1 MLSINYIKSYLQ
13 FSLWRGRSAAL
24 TLAVLLCCALGSVL
38 HAQGL
43 MPPLAGTIAKERIT
57 PAGTIIRNH
66 AIVQFQRMDDEVPG
80 RIYDAPSNEVLIEIL
95 PVYDIEIL
103 PDGDAPGHGSGA
115 PPGQLIRTMA
125 TTAPPNTRVVISYS
139 LVFTGNASDNVSVTP
154 DFVRGPSTFLPKL
167 PDGDTGMLVFSDIAG
182 NGVLDGDDVQIASW
196 RDANSNGQV
205 DVGEVQL
212 TPLGRQFPPGTIF
225 PLLLV
230 FRVPANTPAGANCYV
245 GVKGRSM
252 ADPTAMDPPSATSI
266 QNIVQV
272 QVVEDAVMSISKDAN
287 ATQVVPDSVITYTVT
302 AKSVGKVAAKPITVH
317 IEGVDYKGIGI
328 ADIIPTLSNGDPL
341 PISNMI
347 PVLPS
352 GVTGTFHYSAQR
364 DVQKPENDPSWNWHN
379 TYNPGVDTVIA
390 FITSDGTNHHGLEVG
405 QSVGFKFDATVPVG
419 AQYTDHY
426 PLINIAHCRYN
437 TNGLVVQTVK
447 SNELPVQVYGAI
459 GVLIRDTD
467 FEASRPPLTPADDGS
482 GNTNDTQTVQ
492 VAQAGT
498 FVYFTNRILNTGS
511 GFDNFNISLHPDT
524 YNPNNWTVTFFKS
537 DGVTPMRSNGIG
549 GSLDTALIAPAGA
562 DLEHPKAYTDIV
574 LRVEIPEDAVP
585 SGNPVEARFV
595 VHACKDCNTNTHDNT
610 TNQIIAVQATSMRL
624 DNHYPVGSQAQDPTV
639 RRQAGDPG
647 KYVDFPLI
655 VQNLAPAN
663 GEVDVY
669 TLTTPLLPTGWSVNY
684 YRDLNQDGV
693 LQANELLPVLR
704 SGAVAPQEKDY
715 LIARVG
721 ICPYAIADADN
732 DDVQDVHTLRFRATS
747 SNRPD
752 LYKEQDDEA
761 VVNWQNRFELHPNR
775 QGTIEA
781 GGVTVYEHTVTNFG
795 ERPNRFYLTLTP
807 GTVAAGWTY
816 FLLKEDGSEE
826 LPKAADPSDGVSKHY
841 IDLGEAGEP
850 NDKGTFR
857 LRLYAPAN
865 TPQGTLDLSSIL
877 VTANDPLATTTRFP
891 GTPLHVA
898 ADITF
903 VIAGDLVLMKSANP
917 APGTTVLPGQQI
929 TYTTTFF
936 NKSTD
941 GLGHLT
947 IQDQISPHTAY
958 VLQSASATPLADGLT
973 GVAFEVSRDSGMSW
987 TADNAGAGSS
997 DPTVTNVRA
1006 VFTGALGGGAE
1017 GKFVFSVEV
1026 R

>member
-1 MLSINYIKSYLQ
+1 MLSINYTKSHLQ
-13 FSLWRGRSAAL
+13 FSPRRGRHAAL
-24 TLAVLLCCALGSVL
+24 VLALLLCCALGSVL

-43 MPPLAGTIAKERIT
+43 MPPLAGTIAKERMT
-57 PAGTIIRNH
+57 PAGSIIRNH
-66 AIVQFQRMDDEVPG
+66 AIVQFQRVDDEVPG
-80 RIYDAPSNEVLIEIL
+80 RIYDAPSNEVLIEVL
-95 PVYDIEIL
+95 PVYNIEIL

-115 PPGQLIRTMA
+115 PPGQLIRTVA
-125 TTAPPNTRVVISYS
+125 TTAPPNTRVEISYS
-139 LVFTGNASDNVSVTP
+139 LIFTGNAADNVFIIP
-154 DFVRGPSTFLPKL
+154 DYVRDASDFLPKL

-196 RDANSNGQV
+196 RDANSNGLV
-205 DVGEVQL
+205 EPGEVQL

-230 FRVPANTPAGANCYV
+230 FRIPANTPAGADCYV

-252 ADPTAMDPPSATSI
+252 ADPTAIDPPSATSI

-287 ATQVVPDSVITYTVT
+287 ATQVVPGETITYTVT
-302 AKSVGKVAAKPITVH
+302 AKSVGKVAAKPITVNVG
-317 IEGVDYKGIGI
+317 GVDYKGIGMV
-328 ADIIPTLSNGDPL
+328 DIIPTLSNGDPL
-341 PISNMI
+341 PISNMTPI
-347 PVLPS
+347 LPS
-352 GVTGTFHYSAQR
+352 GVTGTFYYSAQR
-364 DVQKPENDPSWNWHN
+364 DVKKPENDPSWGWHS
-379 TYNPGVDTVIA
+379 TYNYGVDTVIA
-390 FITSDGTNHHGLEVG
+390 FFFTCDGNSHQGLEVG
-405 QSVGFKFDATVPVG
+405 QSVGFSFVATVPVG

-426 PLINIAHCRYN
+426 PLINVAHCRYN
-437 TNGLVVQTVK
+437 TDGLGVQTVK
-447 SNELPVQVYGAI
+447 SNEIPVQVYGAV

-482 GNTNDTQTVQ
+482 GSSNDTQTVQ

-511 GFDNFNISLHPDT
+511 GLDSFDVSLHPST
-524 YNPNNWTVTFFKS
+524 VNPNNWSVTFFKS
-537 DGVTPMRSNGIG
+537 DGVTPMRSSGIG
-549 GSLDTALIAPAGA
+549 GSLDTALVAPAGA
-562 DLEHPKAYTDIV
+562 DLDHPLAYVDIV
-574 LRVEIPEDAVP
+574 MRVEIPEDAKP
-585 SGNPVEARFV
+585 SDGGAKFV

-610 TNQIIAVQATSMRL
+610 TNEIISVQAASMRL
-624 DNHYPVGSQAQDPTV
+624 DNHYPVGSQTQDHTV

-655 VQNLAPAN
+655 VQNLAPKEPDP

-669 TLTTPLLPTGWSVNY
+669 TLTTPVLPIGWSVTY

-693 LQANELLPVLR
+693 LQADELLPVLR
-704 SGAVAPQEKDY
+704 SGNVAPLEKDY

-721 ICPYAIADADN
+721 ICPYAVADADKN
-732 DDVQDVHTLRFRATS
+732 NVQDVHTLLFRATS
-747 SNRPD
+747 SNWPD
-752 LYKEQDDEA
+752 LFMEQEDEA

-781 GGVTVYEHTVTNFG
+781 GGVTIYEHTVTNFG

-807 GTVAAGWTY
+807 GTTAAGWTY
-816 FLLKEDGSEE
+816 FLLQKDNGDE
-826 LPKAADPSDGVSKHY
+826 LPKDTDPSDGVSKHY
-841 IDLGEAGEP
+841 IDLGRAGEP
-850 NDKGTFR
+850 NDKDTFR

-903 VIAGDLVLMKSANP
+903 VIAGDLVLRKSADP

-936 NKSTD
+936 NKSAD
-941 GLGHLT
+941 GLGQLT

-958 VLQSASATPLADGLT
+958 VQQSASATPLADGLT
-973 GVAFEVSRDSGMSW
+973 GVTYEVSRDTGMSW
-987 TADNAGAGSS
+987 TADTGTGV